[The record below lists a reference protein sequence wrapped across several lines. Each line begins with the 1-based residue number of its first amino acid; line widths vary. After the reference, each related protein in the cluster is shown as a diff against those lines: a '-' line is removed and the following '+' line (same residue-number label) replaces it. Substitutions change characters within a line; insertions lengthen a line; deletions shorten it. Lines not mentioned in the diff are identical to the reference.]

1 MNTQNLR
8 RFTLFAV
15 KPVMFAALVLT
26 LPLLASA
33 AGQQPGYDQQQGA
46 YGQQQAGVDPP
57 SRVGRLSVMQGNVSF
72 QAANRDGFSAAEV
85 NYPLTNGDRIY
96 TDNGARAELEAG
108 RLALRLGQLTDLTVT
123 SLTDD
128 YAQFGLAQGSV
139 HLRAF
144 ATDAANSMELDTPNV
159 SVTLLQPG
167 DVRVDVFPQDNV
179 TVVCVLSGQVRVDGD
194 GIQQVL
200 KGGQCLRVS
209 GSNPSSA
216 DFIRR
221 ARADELDRFSGQR
234 DSQYW
239 QAFSSEGN
247 YINSDTIG
255 AGDLANYGDWDN
267 SEDYGP
273 VWYPRSVAADW
284 APYSSGRWV
293 SIAPWGCTWVGSE
306 PWGFAPFHYGRW
318 AHVGRRWGWVPGPSV
333 VHPIYSPALV
343 VFIGGSGYGRGFGGG
358 GFDDYGG
365 GGVAAWFPLGP
376 REVYRPW
383 YRSSAV
389 YVNRVNVTNIYNRNT
404 VEVHNIY
411 NNSRDAY
418 GSDAHRNYVNRS
430 VATTVVPEHSFGSG
444 RQVRESALR
453 VDQRQLQN
461 APIMNRPPVVTQQA
475 GAQTPARALPARMQR
490 PALESRGESRGNGNP
505 NGLRGGFNGSTP
517 NSGGSQAQP
526 GPSQGEQQQNG
537 RAGQPGRD
545 VYPTPAPG
553 QGLPDGRSGNG
564 NVYGNDNR
572 GGRVVTPPNQTRPG
586 EPAANTPG
594 VQTRPQPTP
603 GAPALGAQPVE
614 VQPAGNGGHENRGAF
629 GNRGGAAQPNQP
641 PVQTAPGTPAASQ
654 PRQQPAPV
662 PQHVRSANPSEGS
675 RVQTQQQAPPPA
687 VQQPRPNFEQQQ
699 QQQQQQ
705 QVQQQQEL
713 RQQQDQQRQQQ
724 MQQQQQQQQVQ
735 QQQRQQED
743 QRQQR
748 QVQQLQVQQ
757 QQVQQQQVQQQQQ
770 RQQEEQHQQQ
780 RQQQQQQQA
789 QRPAPQPHVEMRG
802 QPVTPSD
809 DKKR

>member
-1 MNTQNLR
+1 MNTQNHR
-8 RFTLFAV
+8 RFTIFAV
-15 KPVMFAALVLT
+15 KPVLFAALV

-57 SRVGRLSVMQGNVSF
+57 SRVGRLSVLQGDVSF
-72 QAANRDGFSAAEV
+72 QAANREGFSAAEV

-108 RLALRLGQLTDLTVT
+108 QLAVRLGRLTDLTVT

-128 YAQFGLAQGSV
+128 YAQFGLAQGSI

-144 ATDAANSMELDTPNV
+144 ATDAGNRAELDTPNV

-200 KGGQCLRVS
+200 RGGQCLRVS

-255 AGDLANYGDWDN
+255 AADLANYGDWNN

-273 VWYPRSVAADW
+273 VWYPRSVATDW

-318 AHVGRRWGWVPGPSV
+318 AHVGRRWGWIPGPSV

-343 VFIGGSGYGRGFGGG
+343 VFVGGSGYGRGFGGG

-383 YRSSAV
+383 YRSSTV
-389 YVNRVNVTNIYNRNT
+389 YVNRVNVTNIYNYNT

-411 NNSRDAY
+411 NNNRDAY

-461 APIMNRPPVVTQQA
+461 APIMNRPPVVTLQA

-490 PALESRGESRGNGNP
+490 PVLESRGESRGNGNP
-505 NGLRGGFNGSTP
+505 NGLRGGSNGSTP
-517 NSGGSQAQP
+517 NSGGSQARPGQP
-526 GPSQGEQQQNG
+526 QGEQQQNG

-545 VYPTPAPG
+545 VYATPAPG
-553 QGLPDGRSGNG
+553 QGLPDGRSVNG

-572 GGRVVTPPNQTRPG
+572 GGRVVPPNQTRPG
-586 EPAANTPG
+586 APAANTPG
-594 VQTRPQPTP
+594 AQTRPQPTP
-603 GAPALGAQPVE
+603 GAPAVGA
-614 VQPAGNGGHENRGAF
+614 QPAGNGGHENRGTF
-629 GNRGGAAQPNQP
+629 GSRGGAAQPNQP
-641 PVQTAPGTPAASQ
+641 PVQAAPGTPAASQ
-654 PRQQPAPV
+654 PRQQPAAV
-662 PQHVRSANPSEGS
+662 PQPVRPANPSEGS

-699 QQQQQQ
+699 VQQ
-705 QVQQQQEL
+705 QVHQQQMQQQQE
-713 RQQQDQQRQQQ
+713 RQQQQDQQRQQQ
-724 MQQQQQQQQVQ
+724 TQ

-743 QRQQR
+743 QRQQQQR
-748 QVQQLQVQQ
+748 QQQVQQEQVQQ
-757 QQVQQQQVQQQQQ
+757 QQRQQQQVQQQQQQ

-780 RQQQQQQQA
+780 RQQQQRQQQA
-789 QRPAPQPHVEMRG
+789 QRPAPQPHVEVRG
-802 QPVTPSD
+802 QPVIPSD